1 MAEKTKPRPRSGC
14 PVSMSLEQFGD
25 RWSLLIIRDMMVR
38 GYRTFKDFQESGEGI
53 SSNVLSD
60 RLRTLEAA
68 GIVMTEPDET
78 DARRLNYRLTQKG
91 IDLAP
96 VMLELLIWGAKYE
109 STAAPC
115 ALIVQMEN
123 CRQQML
129 AETYKRWRERDSTP
143 LIPRFDEMPQD
154 TSTPNNERR
163 KG

>member
-1 MAEKTKPRPRSGC
+1 
-14 PVSMSLEQFGD
+14 MSLEQFGD

-38 GYRTFKDFQESGEGI
+38 GYRTFKEFQESGEGI

-68 GIVMTEPDET
+68 GIVLTEPDET

-96 VMLELLIWGAKYE
+96 AMLELLIWGAKYE

-123 CRQQML
+123 CRQQVL
-129 AETYKRWRERDSTP
+129 AETYKRWRERDPTP
-143 LIPRFDEMPQD
+143 LIPRFAEMPQD
-154 TSTPNNERR
+154 KSTRSNERK

>member
-1 MAEKTKPRPRSGC
+1 
-14 PVSMSLEQFGD
+14 MSLEQFGD

-38 GYRTFKDFQESGEGI
+38 GYRTFKEFQESGEGI

-68 GIVMTEPDET
+68 GIVLTEPDET

-96 VMLELLIWGAKYE
+96 AMLELLIWGAKYE

-115 ALIVQMEN
+115 AFIVQMEN
-123 CRQQML
+123 CRQQVL
-129 AETYKRWRERDSTP
+129 AETYKRWRERDPTP

-154 TSTPNNERR
+154 KSIRSNERK